1 MKNTY
6 KINTILTRLVLLL
19 SMQILVGLSSA
30 LAQTVSNPVD
40 SDAQIYA
47 NYQGYQTQQAAI
59 QALNDS
65 GKHPVSSYALAKAQC
80 WLDVSFHEY
89 TRNDR
94 SPFVPQALAESVK
107 LTQAMKFAPN
117 TVAQLAAQTTLVNNT
132 DKVRQDLWAK
142 ADQIKSGSGFGGYN
156 NCAEKLVACAEVELV
171 HASNEYKQQGWRH
184 SRPYIQIAEDNLN
197 QASMVLSQCAPAP
210 VREIIY
216 LEKPSAPVIQ
226 APAPVLAIP
235 APAQIAPTT
244 PIAIKTLPFVL
255 GATVLFNYNKND
267 MANVRP
273 VSKEQLDKFI
283 ANVKMAPSTGMKVQS
298 IQVTGH
304 ADRANG
310 TGINDYNAKLSLAR
324 AETIKSYLMAQ
335 GVSAEITTVAAK
347 GDTQQV
353 EACNK
358 TFKTRADLQECLL
371 PNRRV
376 ELIVKGEK

>member
-1 MKNTY
+1 MLLISVHLLFGAASVSAQSLVSASSNAER
-6 KINTILTRLVLLL
+6 TI
-19 SMQILVGLSSA
+19 
-30 LAQTVSNPVD
+30 QT
-40 SDAQIYA
+40 

-65 GKHPVSSYALAKAQC
+65 GKHPVASYALAKAQC
-80 WLDVSFHEY
+80 WLDVSFHEF

-94 SPFVPQALAESVK
+94 SQFVPQALAESIK
-107 LTQAMKFAPN
+107 LTQAMKYEPSS
-117 TVAQLAAQTTLVNNT
+117 VAQLASHTALINNT
-132 DKVRQDLWAK
+132 DKVRLDLWARAEQVK
-142 ADQIKSGSGFGGYN
+142 ASAGFGGYN

-197 QASMVLSQCAPAP
+197 QAVMALNQCVPAT
-210 VREIIY
+210 VREIVYVERPVVAPPAQVAQAAMPVIAA
-216 LEKPSAPVIQ
+216 SAPTV
-226 APAPVLAIP
+226 AVLL
-235 APAQIAPTT
+235 
-244 PIAIKTLPFVL
+244 KPFVL

-267 MANVRP
+267 LNNVRSA
-273 VSKEQLDKFI
+273 SKQQLDLFI
-283 ANVKMAPSTGMKVQS
+283 ANVKSAPSQGMKIQS

-310 TGINDYNAKLSLAR
+310 TGISDYNAKLSQAR
-324 AETIKSYLMAQ
+324 AETIKQYLIAQ
-335 GVSAEITTVAAK
+335 GVASEITTVAAK

-358 TFKTRADLQECLL
+358 SFKTRSDLQECLL

-376 ELIVKGEK
+376 EVVVKGEK